1 MKKTLI
7 FVFVF
12 SLFNMSGLWADSYEN
27 NDKQESEVETAAISH
42 QWEFMMAQEE
52 PTSEDLESISSS
64 AKFGKEVAYYYE
76 LFKDAYI
83 AKEEVVPGDPTRRTV
98 IRKPD
103 IFNAVMSI
111 EKSLKKAVK
120 KNTLSK
126 EASGEQFCHVL
137 KASLAAIDSETQSLE
152 QVLNENRK
160 NPEALLRIFYNVNV
174 KNIY

>member
-7 FVFVF
+7 FAFAL
-12 SLFNMSGLWADSYEN
+12 SLFNVSGLCADNYEN
-27 NDKQESEVETAAISH
+27 NNRQESEIEIAAISH

-52 PTSEDLESISSS
+52 PTSEDLESISGTT
-64 AKFGKEVAYYYE
+64 KFGKEVAYYYE

-120 KNTLSK
+120 KNVLSK
-126 EASGEQFCHVL
+126 EDSGKQFCHVL
-137 KASLAAIDSETQSLE
+137 KASLAAIDSDTQSLE

-160 NPEALLRIFYNVNV
+160 NPEALLQIFRNINV

>member
-7 FVFVF
+7 FVFAF
-12 SLFNMSGLWADSYEN
+12 SLFNVSGLWADNHED
-27 NDKQESEVETAAISH
+27 NDKQESKIATAAISR

-52 PTSEDLESISSS
+52 PTLKDLESISSS
-64 AKFGKEVAYYYE
+64 AKFSREVAYYYE

-120 KNTLSK
+120 KNVLSK
-126 EASGEQFCHVL
+126 EASGKQFCHVL
-137 KASLAAIDSETQSLE
+137 KASLAAIDSDTQSLE

-160 NPEALLRIFYNVNV
+160 NPEALLQIFRNINV

>member
-1 MKKTLI
+1 MNKTLI
-7 FVFVF
+7 FAFAL
-12 SLFNMSGLWADSYEN
+12 SLFNVSGLWADNHED
-27 NDKQESEVETAAISH
+27 NDKQESKIATAAISR

-52 PTSEDLESISSS
+52 PTLKDLESISSS
-64 AKFGKEVAYYYE
+64 VKFSREVAYYYE

-120 KNTLSK
+120 KNVLSK
-126 EASGEQFCHVL
+126 EDSGKQFCHVL
-137 KASLAAIDSETQSLE
+137 KASLAAIDSDTQSLE

-160 NPEALLRIFYNVNV
+160 NPEALLQIFRNINV